1 MEAHGLKG
9 AAMVVGQSRLGE
21 LAEQMEIAIV
31 QCTAAG
37 TIEPGLAAEITAA
50 AEAFQE
56 GVKAAAKGKSEPKSV
71 GQSLAALSG
80 V

>member
-1 MEAHGLKG
+1 
-9 AAMVVGQSRLGE
+9 
-21 LAEQMEIAIV
+21 MEIALV
-31 QCTAAG
+31 QCTAPG
-37 TIEPGLAAEITAA
+37 TIEPDLAAEITAA